1 MKQKWFILLTVFA
14 ITVSVL
20 GASANIA
27 RAQTTTTSSTVT
39 YISYTVQ
46 PGDTLAKIAQ
56 KYCTTWQE
64 IYNINRQTIG
74 DNPNVI
80 VAGTVLI
87 VPAYCNSG
95 TTPPAGTVIDKG
107 PMTHATGYYYPPYYT
122 VAWGDTLAQIGYR
135 FGVPW
140 QDIAKANG
148 ITGTTIY
155 PGQVL
160 YIPGSVPG
168 TIPPT
173 NTGTIQRVN
182 FVPGATSATLVGTI
196 YNGAPTSYILRAS
209 AGQTMTVSTYSHGE
223 ALVISVDNT
232 TGDLLPITGVN
243 SQTVNTVYA
252 TLPASGDYIVT
263 IRPVTTPESP
273 ELRFDIT
280 FAIP

>member
-1 MKQKWFILLTVFA
+1 MIRKWIVLLSVIAILVSAFGVSTTV
-14 ITVSVL
+14 
-20 GASANIA
+20 A
-27 RAQTTTTSSTVT
+27 RAQTTT
-39 YISYTVQ
+39 YITYTVKQ
-46 PGDTLAKIAQ
+46 GDTLGKIAKQ
-56 KYCTTWQE
+56 YCTTWDA
-64 IYNINRQTIG
+64 IYNINKQTIG

-80 VAGTVLI
+80 EVGTVLI
-87 VPAYCNSG
+87 VPANCNSS
-95 TTPPAGTVIDKG
+95 TIPPTGTVVDKG
-107 PMTHATGYYYPPYYT
+107 PMTHATGYYYAPYYT
-122 VAWGDTLAQIGYR
+122 VAWGDTLSQIGYR

-140 QDIAKANG
+140 QDIATANG

-160 YIPGSVPG
+160 YIPGG
-168 TIPPT
+168 TSGTTPPA

-182 FVPGATSATLVGTI
+182 FAPGATSATLVGTI
-196 YNGAPTSYILRAS
+196 YNGAPTSYILWAR
-209 AGQTMTVSTYSHGE
+209 AGQTMTVNTYSHGE
-223 ALVISVDNT
+223 ALVISVGNT

-273 ELRFDIT
+273 QLTFDIT